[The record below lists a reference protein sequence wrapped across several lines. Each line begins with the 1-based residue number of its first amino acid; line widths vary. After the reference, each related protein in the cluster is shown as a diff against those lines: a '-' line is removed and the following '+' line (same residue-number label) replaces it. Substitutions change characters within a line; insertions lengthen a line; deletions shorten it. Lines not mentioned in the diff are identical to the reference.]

1 MGIFVRGIESKLVD
15 RMGLLRQASRVI
27 SNNIANVNVP
37 SYTAKRLDFPSI
49 LKGEQMK
56 LELRRT
62 HPGHIASRPVNIRQ
76 GASLRD
82 TGRPVELDEEVVR
95 MTENSMEYQTMVE
108 LLRNRFDLFS
118 KIISERVD

>member
-1 MGIFVRGIESKLVD
+1 MGAFVRGIESKLVD

-27 SNNIANVNVP
+27 SNNIANANVP
-37 SYTAKRLDFPSI
+37 SYTARRVDFSSI

-62 HPGHIASRPVNIRQ
+62 HPGHISARSTNGKKDAPV
-76 GASLRD
+76 RD
-82 TGRPVELDEEVVR
+82 TGRPVELDEEIVR

-108 LLRNRFDLFS
+108 LLRTRFDLFS